1 MLVINFSNFFR
12 HKQKKM
18 TNLYRKSLNGIFANI
33 SIFHLINLQVTSTI
47 VLPLTAIDF
56 MILHSFLSKSIK
68 VFNFLFLNESPNF
81 ASTSLVSF
89 HFFDFLSFFF
99 QRFKF
104 IEVFLIMLFYR
115 DCFCRS
121 KRIVM
126 FYVSNL
132 LLKILFNFLLQ
143 HIAI

>member
-1 MLVINFSNFFR
+1 MLVINFSNFFG

-68 VFNFLFLNESPNF
+68 VFNFLFLNESPK
-81 ASTSLVSF
+81 
-89 HFFDFLSFFF
+89 
-99 QRFKF
+99 FKF
-104 IEVFLIMLFYR
+104 IEVVLIMIFYR
-115 DCFCRS
+115 NCFCRS

-132 LLKILFNFLLQ
+132 LLKILFNVLLQ

>member
-1 MLVINFSNFFR
+1 MLVINFSNFFG

-99 QRFKF
+99 KDSSLSRSSLLCFF
-104 IEVFLIMLFYR
+104 IEIVFADLNGSSCFML
-115 DCFCRS
+115 
-121 KRIVM
+121 
-126 FYVSNL
+126 
-132 LLKILFNFLLQ
+132 
-143 HIAI
+143 AICC